1 MVEAP
6 ALEVVGLAFRIG
18 EFSFHDLC
26 LRIEEGEYFVLM
38 GPNGS
43 GKTMLIKLIAGLL
56 RPSSGEI
63 MIGGKRV
70 THLAP
75 WERGI
80 GYVPQIETLFPH
92 MSVRD
97 NIAFGLEVRGVG
109 RRDRSQQ
116 AAAAADRLGIAHLLD
131 RRPVGLSG
139 GEQQKVSLARAL
151 VLEPSVLLLDE
162 PTSAVDEEALDAVC
176 GDLKLLQADLGTTTL
191 QVSHSWAECKLVADR
206 VGVLRDGAVHYL
218 TEEEWEER
226 LAH

>member
-1 MVEAP
+1 MVKA
-6 ALEVVGLAFRIG
+6 ADLEVVDLAFRIG

-26 LRIEEGEYFVLM
+26 LRVEGGEYFVLM

-56 RPSSGEI
+56 RPTAGDI
-63 MIGGKRV
+63 IIGGKRV
-70 THLAP
+70 TNLAP

-97 NIAFGLEVRGVG
+97 NIAFGLEVRGVD

-116 AAAAADRLGIAHLLD
+116 AADAAERLGIAHLLE

-139 GEQQKVSLARAL
+139 GEQQKVSLARAENL
-151 VLEPSVLLLDE
+151 GNMRMFFGHSEESFFLARGF
-162 PTSAVDEEALDAVC
+162 TTWSAP
-176 GDLKLLQADLGTTTL
+176 
-191 QVSHSWAECKLVADR
+191 HSRFTGRIGSC
-206 VGVLRDGAVHYL
+206 
-218 TEEEWEER
+218 WEGR
-226 LAH
+226 TCASD